1 MRLFEE
7 TFKITEQTRILD
19 VGGSPFIWQF
29 ASVTPRLTFLNLP
42 GALAPPTESRSQV
55 AADGRFLPFADRSF
69 DIVFSNSVIE
79 HVGDH
84 DNQIRFAE
92 EVRRV
97 GNAYWV
103 QTPNRTFPVEMHL
116 MLPLV
121 HFLPSHLQ
129 RSIVYRFTGWEK
141 FTRPTAEE
149 RESYLEHCLQEL
161 KLLDRRSLKD
171 LFPDAKIAGERVF
184 GLTKSLVAMKCRPG
198 QAVQ

>member
-7 TFKITEQTRILD
+7 TFGITKRTRVLD
-19 VGGSPFIWQF
+19 VGGSQLIWEF
-29 ASVTPRLTFLNLP
+29 ASVLPAVTFLNLP
-42 GALAPPTESRSQV
+42 SALAPADKSRTQV
-55 AADGRFLPFADRSF
+55 AGDGLFLPFSDRSF

-79 HVGDH
+79 HVGDRK
-84 DNQIRFAE
+84 NQLRFAD

-121 HFLPSHLQ
+121 HFLPRRVQ
-129 RSIVYRFTGWEK
+129 RFLVYRFTAWEK

-149 RESYLEHCLQEL
+149 RIAYLEHCLQEL
-161 KLLDRRSLKD
+161 RLLDRRSLEN
-171 LFPDAKIAGERVF
+171 LFPEAKIVGERLF
-184 GLTKSLVAMKCRPG
+184 GLTKSLVAIK
-198 QAVQ
+198 A

>member
-1 MRLFEE
+1 MRLFEK
-7 TFKITEQTRILD
+7 TFKITERTRILD

-42 GALAPPTESRSQV
+42 SALAPSCESRSQV

-79 HVGDH
+79 HVGNQ

-116 MLPLV
+116 MLPVV
-121 HFLPSHLQ
+121 HFFPAHLQ
-129 RSIVYRFTGWEK
+129 RLIVYRFTGWEK

-149 RESYLEHCLQEL
+149 RASYLEHCLTEL
-161 KLLDRRSLKD
+161 KLLDRRSLKN
-171 LFPDAKIAGERVF
+171 LFPDARIVSERVL
-184 GLTKSLVAMKCRPG
+184 GLTKSLVAIN
-198 QAVQ
+198 V